1 MENKIMSHITK
12 GLIIAL
18 IGIVIGVGGF
28 MAHIDQESWFRWI
41 STAITA
47 IGIIW
52 GCVYYAKQLDGNV
65 TFGKVFGHGFKI
77 AIIVTLISIVYVV
90 LAITVLFPEM
100 KEKALETARLEM
112 EKSGKMSDDQITQG
126 VEFTK
131 KFFMVFVL
139 SAVLFG
145 TLITGAIASLI
156 GAAVA
161 KKNPVSQSQQF
172 NV

>member
-1 MENKIMSHITK
+1 
-12 GLIIAL
+12 
-18 IGIVIGVGGF
+18 
-28 MAHIDQESWFRWI
+28 
-41 STAITA
+41 
-47 IGIIW
+47 
-52 GCVYYAKQLDGNV
+52 
-65 TFGKVFGHGFKI
+65 
-77 AIIVTLISIVYVV
+77 
-90 LAITVLFPEM
+90 M
-100 KEKALETARLEM
+100 KWKKAGSMTE
-112 EKSGKMSDDQITQG
+112 DQITQG